1 MTHGHYRVGVDIG
14 GTFTDIFL
22 LSEDG
27 ESIIAKVLTTPRDP
41 AEAVLSGLSSLLKER
56 TIPADAIAHL
66 VHGTTLI
73 TNAIIERK
81 GAKTGLITTKGFR
94 DALEIGRERRY
105 DIYDISLENPEP
117 LVPRY
122 LRREVDERLD
132 NTGQV
137 VTPLDADDALQV
149 IQGLVDA
156 GVEALAVCLLHSFR
170 NPEHELR
177 IKQLVSQHFPDLVI
191 SLSCEVMPEIREY
204 ERTSTTVAN
213 VYVKPMARTYLNKLN
228 ADLRTLGL
236 PRDMFIMLSNGGIT
250 SCAIAGDYPIRLIES
265 GPAAG
270 ALAASFYSKRQ
281 NLKPQDQKPQD
292 QNPQLDH
299 VISFDMGGTTA
310 KICLIDEG
318 QPLLT
323 TDFEAARVYRFK
335 KGSGLP
341 LKVPVIEMIEIGA
354 GGGSIARVDELGLL
368 KVGPDSAGSEPGPV
382 CYDRGGQEPTVT
394 DADVVLGY
402 LNPDYFL
409 GGKMRLNPAKAHRVI
424 QEKIAKP
431 LKVDLYRAAWGMHQV
446 VNENMANAARMHL
459 VEKGRDPRGYHLIA
473 FGGAGPVHA
482 YRVAERLKLKTLVCP
497 LAAGVTSAFGM
508 LTAPLAFDFV
518 QSYVTTLSEL
528 DCAAL
533 ERIYAD
539 MAQRGHAVL
548 AAAGV
553 EGEVTLSR
561 SADMRYVQQGVEIRV
576 PLPAGRLAQENVPA
590 LRHVFEVEYERLYK
604 RLNPGVDIEIV
615 NWRLVASGPQP
626 QITLQSATLQS
637 AAAGLSLAAARKGE
651 RAVYMP
657 EQDGFVPCP
666 VYDRYALPPGETFA
680 GPAIIEE
687 RECTVVIGA
696 HAHARLDAE
705 QNLIVTLS

>member
-27 ESIIAKVLTTPRDP
+27 ESIIGKVLTTPRDP
-41 AEAVLSGLSSLLKER
+41 AEAVLSGLSSLLEER
-56 TIPADAIAHL
+56 TIPADAITHL

-137 VTPLDADDALQV
+137 VTPLDADDALRV

-170 NPEHELR
+170 NPVHELH
-177 IKQLVSQHFPDLVI
+177 IKQLVSQNFPDLVI

-270 ALAASFYSKRQ
+270 ALAASFYSQRQ
-281 NLKPQDQKPQD
+281 NLKQQD
-292 QNPQLDH
+292 QNPPLDH

-310 KICLIDEG
+310 KICLIDHG

-354 GGGSIARVDELGLL
+354 GGGSTARIDELGLL

-409 GGKMRLNPAKAHRVI
+409 GGKMRLNLDKAQRVI
-424 QEKIAKP
+424 QEKIATP
-431 LKVDLYRAAWGMHQV
+431 LKVDLYRAAWGIHQV

-459 VEKGRDPRGYHLIA
+459 VEKGRDPRGYSVIA

-528 DCAAL
+528 DCKVFEDIYTDL
-533 ERIYAD
+533 ER
-539 MAQRGHAVL
+539 RGHSMLVT
-548 AAAGV
+548 AGV

-576 PLPAGRLAQENVPA
+576 PVPAGRLTQEDVPA
-590 LRHVFEVEYERLYK
+590 LRHVFEAEYERLYK

-626 QITLQSATLQS
+626 EITLQSATLQS
-637 AAAGLSLAAARKGE
+637 AAADLSLAAARKGE

-657 EQDGFVPCP
+657 EQDGFVPCA

-705 QNLIVTLS
+705 QNLIITLE